1 MAGVSEFGIRRIL
14 HVPDSACDDVAMAAR
29 GEPSRAGRRRGKSG
43 TREAI
48 EASAR
53 RLFAEVGY
61 DRTSMRAIAAA
72 AGVDPSLVG
81 HFFGS
86 KQRLFVTVVELPF
99 EPEAVVPALLAGERA
114 TVGRRFAEF
123 VVGLLEDPEAR
134 ARVVGIVRAAA
145 SEPGAADAVR
155 ALLSHRILGPI
166 AAALDADQ
174 PELRANLV
182 GTQTVGLVLAR
193 HIVRVEPI
201 ASLGREALI
210 DAIAPTLQRYLVE
223 PLGAEGTTSRPEV

>member
-1 MAGVSEFGIRRIL
+1 MPASR
-14 HVPDSACDDVAMAAR
+14 
-29 GEPSRAGRRRGKSG
+29 EPPRAGRRRGKSG

-48 EASAR
+48 EAAAR
-53 RLFAEVGY
+53 RLFADVGY
-61 DRTSMRAIAAA
+61 DRTSLRAIARE
-72 AGVDPSLVG
+72 AGVDPSLVV

-86 KQRLFVTVVELPF
+86 KQRLFVSVVELPF
-99 EPEAVVPALLAGERA
+99 DPAAVLPGLLAGDRA

-123 VVGLLEDPEAR
+123 LVGVLEDRESR

-145 SEPGAADAVR
+145 SEPGAAEEVR

-166 AAALDADQ
+166 AAALDSDRPQ
-174 PELRANLV
+174 LRANLV

-193 HIVRVEPI
+193 YIVQVEPI
-201 ASLGREALI
+201 ASLDRRALV

-223 PLGAEGTTSRPEV
+223 PLEPGGTAPAPEV